1 MTTIRQ
7 LIQTN
12 PIKANELFAKLVDT
26 SESAIKTREKL
37 FADLR
42 EELELLSELEEKH
55 LFPVL
60 WKHKQTKDL
69 VADAIDDNKR
79 MRKILAELD
88 KTPRSSEEFGSK
100 VAELRTVFQQHVRD
114 EKKDLLPAVLKAL
127 SDEEAQAIVESIGD
141 RKAEIEEEKRS
152 EADERRAAARQVR
165 EQAENAQQAA
175 ETVVATL
182 WTGPK
187 AAERTAQ
194 RAQDAARTGLGT
206 MAEVAQR
213 TSDQVIHAFN
223 RTGEQAHDLALQSS
237 QSLAVMTEAGN
248 ILTRGFADISRE
260 WFSLM
265 QAQLQ
270 RNVDG
275 FTALARCRSI
285 PDFIELQSE
294 LVRDRL
300 QETIDGVR
308 RIATVSTRVADQATQ
323 TISTQL
329 PKNPPRRAA

>member
-1 MTTIRQ
+1 
-7 LIQTN
+7 L
-12 PIKANELFAKLVDT
+12 
-26 SESAIKTREKL
+26 
-37 FADLR
+37 ADLT
-42 EELELLSELEEKH
+42 EELELLTELEEKH

-60 WKHKQTKDL
+60 RKHKQTKDL
-69 VADAIDDNKR
+69 VADAIDDNRR
-79 MRKILAELD
+79 MRKLLADLD
-88 KTPRSSEEFGSK
+88 KTPRNSEEFGSK

-127 SDEEAQAIVESIGD
+127 SDEEAQAIVESVGD
-141 RKAEIEEEKRS
+141 RRAEIEEEKRS

-165 EQAENAQQAA
+165 EQAENVQQAA

-182 WTGPK
+182 WSGPK

-206 MAEVAQR
+206 MAEAAQR
-213 TSDQVIHAFN
+213 TSDQVMQALK
-223 RTGEQAHDLALQSS
+223 QAHDLALQSS
-237 QSLAVMTEAGN
+237 QNLAVMTEAGN
-248 ILTRGFADISRE
+248 ILSRGFADISQE

-300 QETIDGVR
+300 QQTVDGVGR
-308 RIATVSTRVADQATQ
+308 MTAVSTRIADETTQTVST
-323 TISTQL
+323 QL
-329 PKNPPRRAA
+329 RKNTPRRAA

>member
-1 MTTIRQ
+1 
-7 LIQTN
+7 
-12 PIKANELFAKLVDT
+12 
-26 SESAIKTREKL
+26 
-37 FADLR
+37 
-42 EELELLSELEEKH
+42 
-55 LFPVL
+55 
-60 WKHKQTKDL
+60 
-69 VADAIDDNKR
+69 
-79 MRKILAELD
+79 
-88 KTPRSSEEFGSK
+88 
-100 VAELRTVFQQHVRD
+100 
-114 EKKDLLPAVLKAL
+114 LLPAVLKAL

-194 RAQDAARTGLGT
+194 RAQDAARVGLGT

-213 TSDQVIHAFN
+213 TSDHVIHAFN

-237 QSLAVMTEAGN
+237 QSLAIMTEAGN
-248 ILTRGFADISRE
+248 ILARGFADISRE

-265 QAQLQ
+265 QAQLR

-275 FTALARCRSI
+275 FTALARCRSM
-285 PDFIELQSE
+285 PDFIECQNGLM
-294 LVRDRL
+294 RDRL
-300 QETIDGVR
+300 QETVDGVR
-308 RIATVSTRVADQATQ
+308 RMTAVSTRVADETAQ

-329 PKNPPRRAA
+329 PKNTPRRAA